1 MRLFA
6 ALEVPVAV
14 REPLEQAVSPLRE
27 GRDDLKW
34 TPPHQWHLTVAF
46 IGHVDGERLP
56 DVARALADAAS
67 DAPPAVELSLA
78 GGGRFGKRVLWLGVD
93 DRPEGAVA
101 LVGTVAQAA
110 LNAAGLPVDEKDVH
124 PHLTLAR
131 SRGRRGPGIG
141 PDIAEA
147 VPQLDASWTVDELVL
162 FSSVRQGHG
171 EPNRYEPVDRFP
183 LGGS

>member
-6 ALEVPVAV
+6 ALEVPGAV
-14 REPLEQAVSPLRE
+14 RDPLEQAVAPLRE

-46 IGHVDGERLP
+46 VGRVDEGRLP
-56 DVARALADAAS
+56 AVAGALAEAAS
-67 DAPPAVELSLA
+67 DAPPAIDLSLA
-78 GGGRFGKRVLWLGVD
+78 AGGRFGKRVLWVGVD
-93 DRPEGAVA
+93 DRPDGAVA
-101 LVGTVAQAA
+101 LVGTAAQVA
-110 LNAAGLPVDEKDVH
+110 LKAAGLPVDEKDVH

-131 SRGRRGPGIG
+131 SRGRRGPGIR
-141 PDIAEA
+141 PELAEA
-147 VPQLDASWTVDELVL
+147 VPRLDASWTVDELVL

-183 LGGS
+183 FGGS